1 MGLVK
6 RKKCQH
12 CQQLFIPDPRNAKR
26 QQYCR
31 KPACRK
37 ASKAASQKKWLHKPA
52 NRNYFQGPTNV
63 HRVQQ
68 WRKAN
73 PGYSRRKPT
82 LTKNALQ
89 DSLIQQSI
97 DLNDNT
103 DEFTST
109 ALQDLLTLQP
119 SVLIGLISQLT
130 GFALQDDIALA
141 ARRMQQL
148 GNDILNPHLKGGC
161 HGAKNSH
168 LSRPY
173 SHNPQTV
180 QLAGS
185 SLGPRRPH

>member
-119 SVLIGLISQLT
+119 SVLIGLIAQLT

-141 ARRMQQL
+141 APSYATIGQRH
-148 GNDILNPHLKGGC
+148 P
-161 HGAKNSH
+161 
-168 LSRPY
+168 
-173 SHNPQTV
+173 
-180 QLAGS
+180 
-185 SLGPRRPH
+185 

>member
-12 CQQLFIPDPRNAKR
+12 CKQLFIPDPRNAKR

-31 KPACRK
+31 MPACRK

-52 NRNYFQGPTNV
+52 NRDYFQGPANV
-63 HRVQQ
+63 QRVQQ

-73 PGYSRRKPT
+73 PGYWRRKPT

-89 DSLIQQSI
+89 DPLNQQPL
-97 DLNDNT
+97 DLNYNNNK
-103 DEFTST
+103 FAST

-119 SVLIGLISQLT
+119 AVLIGLIAQLT

-161 HGAKNSH
+161 HGAKTSH

-173 SHNPQTV
+173 SQN
-180 QLAGS
+180 S
-185 SLGPRRPH
+185 